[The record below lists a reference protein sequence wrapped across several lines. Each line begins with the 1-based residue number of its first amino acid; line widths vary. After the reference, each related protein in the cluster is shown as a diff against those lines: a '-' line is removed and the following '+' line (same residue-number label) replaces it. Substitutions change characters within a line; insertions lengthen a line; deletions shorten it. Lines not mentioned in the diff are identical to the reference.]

1 MFSQFGQYRGN
12 LVPDPPPDPPTRE
25 KKIPFEFTFKHLVIF
40 MVLFIL
46 MLVVLY
52 VVETTGK
59 ASREAGKTSREA
71 EWQKRQTAKDFCLTN
86 GLNFTYAELDN
97 CIEVSLALSEALD
110 ATETSQ
116 SRATEISRWS
126 AAQISQIR
134 HRAAEASQMSAV
146 SQQAALCESRGE
158 HYRYR
163 EGACQLRVWVCTES
177 QTSTGYEE
185 ECKYEWRDA

>member
-1 MFSQFGQYRGN
+1 MFSNRRLPPIRPGSFR
-12 LVPDPPPDPPTRE
+12 DP
-25 KKIPFEFTFKHLVIF
+25 KNNISFKFVLKYLAVF
-40 MVLFIL
+40 FALFIL

-59 ASREAGKTSREA
+59 ASREAGKTSSEA

-146 SQQAALCESRGE
+146 GQHAALCESRGE

-163 EGACQLRVWVCTES
+163 EGNCQLRVWICAES

-185 ECKYEWRDA
+185 ECRYEWRKA